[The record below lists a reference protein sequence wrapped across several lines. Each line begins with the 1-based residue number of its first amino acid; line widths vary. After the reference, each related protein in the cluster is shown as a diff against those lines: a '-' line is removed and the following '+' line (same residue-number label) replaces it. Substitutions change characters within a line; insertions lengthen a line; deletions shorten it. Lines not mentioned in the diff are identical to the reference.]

1 MILAFETVSI
11 LNSKLGEDK
20 NIPHYHMTC
29 WNYLQ
34 KTVIENNYIFIE
46 YENDIYIYIYIISN
60 FDSQFRKIKPL
71 FFNGS
76 EVLFYLGFLK
86 GEKLSNLQG

>member
-1 MILAFETVSI
+1 MKMI
-11 LNSKLGEDK
+11 
-20 NIPHYHMTC
+20 
-29 WNYLQ
+29 
-34 KTVIENNYIFIE
+34 YI
-46 YENDIYIYIYIISN
+46 YIYIYIYIISN